1 MLTTLK
7 KDNTPAAVDI
17 IRIEARLWKYIH
29 RLDHAGDNKT
39 RPRNARKRG
48 MGKQNHGKGTG
59 KAKGAK

>member
-17 IRIEARLWKYIH
+17 CAIEARVWKSIH
-29 RLDHAGDNKT
+29 RADHAGDNRKM
-39 RPRNARKRG
+39 PRNARKRG
-48 MGKQNHGKGTG
+48 MGKQHHGKG